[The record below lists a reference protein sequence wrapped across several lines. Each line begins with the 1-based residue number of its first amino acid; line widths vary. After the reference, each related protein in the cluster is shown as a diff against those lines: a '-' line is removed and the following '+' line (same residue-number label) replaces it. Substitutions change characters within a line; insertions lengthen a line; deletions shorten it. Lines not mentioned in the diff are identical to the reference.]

1 MAVPPGRK
9 GIYEKVSLVLLKTQ
23 ILTSSCLGLGPWS
36 CHLRIVVRRE
46 LGLLRPPTRAPLFS
60 CPFWAPPLTPLPC
73 PGSPL
78 GLDTLVNIFDFF
90 TQSRS
95 QHLGTTVASPQGA
108 CVLGNQWEN
117 WNHEI
122 GRGL

>member
-1 MAVPPGRK
+1 MAVPPGRR

-23 ILTSSCLGLGPWS
+23 ILTSACLGLGPWS
-36 CHLRIVVRRE
+36 CHLRLVVRRE
-46 LGLLRPPTRAPLFS
+46 LGLLSLRAPAGAPL
-60 CPFWAPPLTPLPC
+60 CPTPNPTAY

-78 GLDTLVNIFDFF
+78 GLDMLVNIFYFF

-108 CVLGNQWEN
+108 CILGNQWEN